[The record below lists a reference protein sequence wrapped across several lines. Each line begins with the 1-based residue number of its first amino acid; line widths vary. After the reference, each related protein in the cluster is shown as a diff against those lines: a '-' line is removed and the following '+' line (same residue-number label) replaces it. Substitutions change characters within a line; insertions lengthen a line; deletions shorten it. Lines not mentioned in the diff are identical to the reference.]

1 MAKQS
6 VERLLLVG
14 GGKMGAAL
22 LTGWL
27 EGGLA
32 VENVAVVEPDA
43 SSAAKLG
50 AQGIAVAGDL
60 SGLPG
65 DFVPQI
71 IVFAV
76 KPQVMN
82 AVAPLYKDLA
92 AGGAVVLSI
101 AAGVPI
107 ARFESHLGAVPVVR
121 SMPNTPAAIGRGM
134 TVACANKLVTDTQ
147 KAACGKLLEAVGEV
161 AWIDDEA
168 HMDAVTAVSGSGP
181 AYVFLM
187 IECLAAA
194 GEAAGLE
201 PTLAAQ
207 LAGATVGG
215 ARELALQASEDPA
228 QLRINVTSPAGTT
241 EAALKVLM
249 ADDGLAQLMS
259 RAVEAAANRSR
270 ELAKG

>member
-1 MAKQS
+1 MAEQS

-32 VENVAVVEPDA
+32 VANVAVVEPDA
-43 SSAAKLG
+43 ANAAKLG
-50 AQGIAVAGDL
+50 AKGIIVAGDL

-65 DFVPQI
+65 DFVPHI

-147 KAACGKLLEAVGEV
+147 KAACGRLLEAVGEV

-201 PTLAAQ
+201 RALATQ

-215 ARELALQASEDPA
+215 AGELALQASEDPA

>member
-1 MAKQS
+1 
-6 VERLLLVG
+6 
-14 GGKMGAAL
+14 
-22 LTGWL
+22 
-27 EGGLA
+27 
-32 VENVAVVEPDA
+32 
-43 SSAAKLG
+43 
-50 AQGIAVAGDL
+50 
-60 SGLPG
+60 
-65 DFVPQI
+65 
-71 IVFAV
+71 
-76 KPQVMN
+76 
-82 AVAPLYKDLA
+82 
-92 AGGAVVLSI
+92 
-101 AAGVPI
+101 
-107 ARFESHLGAVPVVR
+107 R

-147 KAACGKLLEAVGEV
+147 KAACGTLLEAVGEV

-201 PTLAAQ
+201 PALAAQ

-215 ARELALQASEDPA
+215 AGDLALQASEDPA

-241 EAALKVLM
+241 EAALKILM

>member
-43 SSAAKLG
+43 ASAAKLG

-215 ARELALQASEDPA
+215 AGELALQASEDPA

>member
-1 MAKQS
+1 MAEQS

-32 VENVAVVEPDA
+32 VANVAVVEPDA
-43 SSAAKLG
+43 ANAAKLG
-50 AQGIAVAGDL
+50 AQGLVVVGDV

-65 DFVPQI
+65 DFMPHI

-82 AVAPLYKDLA
+82 AVAPLYKYLA

-147 KAACGKLLEAVGEV
+147 KAACGTLLEAVGEV

-201 PTLAAQ
+201 PALAAQ

-215 ARELALQASEDPA
+215 AGDLALQASEDPA

-241 EAALKVLM
+241 EAALKILM